1 MYFQELKK
9 AASALDSGFLYS
21 VVSRLATLE
30 KQSPNTVMAYQ
41 AEFESVLKDKSIEY
55 FATVEPR
62 LGTKGSMD
70 ELQDDTEYLLHGK
83 GFKQFMRECQY
94 YSSMPKPVV
103 KTDNKAFRE
112 WLRINQRN
120 LVV

>member
-30 KQSPNTVMAYQ
+30 KQSPNAVMAYQ
-41 AEFESVLKDKSIEY
+41 AEFENVLKDKSIEY
-55 FATVEPR
+55 LSTIEPR
-62 LGTKGSMD
+62 QGTKGSMD
-70 ELQDDTEYLLHGK
+70 ELQDDIKYLLHGK
-83 GFKQFMRECQY
+83 HFDQFMRECQH

>member
-21 VVSRLATLE
+21 VVSRLARLE
-30 KQSPNTVMAYQ
+30 QQTPNAVMAYQ
-41 AEFESVLKDKSIEY
+41 SEFDNVLKDKSIEY
-55 FATVEPR
+55 LATVEPR

-70 ELQDDTEYLLHGK
+70 ELQDDIKYLLHGK
-83 GFKQFMRECQY
+83 HLDQFMRECQH

-103 KTDNKAFRE
+103 KTDSHAFRE